1 MNDIRT
7 NLVDYLRGRGWKAPE
22 NPGPEAGLWSR
33 DGSPFYVPVPH
44 RVDTDAP
51 DWPFILERIA
61 KIERVPVTEVERALA
76 FPTIDIID
84 LRAASAVIGDTIP
97 FKSGVALAQ
106 SGWTMF
112 RSCATT
118 ATGVKAQIKGNYRRS
133 GDEIIESARMAQT
146 RRGSYILPIHVPL
159 SKAPEPVT
167 DTHFEGMEMALPDP
181 PERRV
186 TRTMALALSSF
197 AKIVVETDRPPT
209 GDAVHELI
217 TAGVSKEF
225 VASLH
230 KILDADAVQEFSA
243 DFQWAKIEGSEAP
256 ALSGR
261 VEVPASAAKLA
272 EITAET
278 LGRMSESSVQ
288 ESLTGTVVGVFRAR
302 DSGGRI
308 TIDTYRNGR
317 PAHVHVN
324 VSNDGLNRALDWMKR
339 KDTVVTQG
347 TVRRVG
353 DGLQANGI
361 DNIRTLY

>member
-7 NLVDYLRGRGWKAPE
+7 NLVDYLRGRGWKASE
-22 NPGPEAGLWSR
+22 NPGPEAGLWFREDSA
-33 DGSPFYVPVPH
+33 FYVPVPH
-44 RVDTDAP
+44 KVDTEAP

-61 KIERVPVTEVERALA
+61 KIEHVPVAEVERALT
-76 FPTIDIID
+76 FPMIDIID

-97 FKSGVALAQ
+97 FKSGLALAQ

-133 GDEIIESARMAQT
+133 GDEIVESARMAQT

-159 SKAPEPVT
+159 SKAPEPMG
-167 DTHFEGMEMALPDP
+167 DMHIEGMEIALPDP
-181 PERRV
+181 AERRV
-186 TRTMALALSSF
+186 TRTMVAALASF
-197 AKIVVETDRPPT
+197 RKLVVEPDRPPT
-209 GDAVHELI
+209 GDAVHDLI

-230 KILDADAVQEFSA
+230 KILGADAVQEFSA
-243 DFQWAKIEGSEAP
+243 DFKWANIGGGDAPVPSE
-256 ALSGR
+256 R
-261 VEVPASAAKLA
+261 VEVPASAARLA
-272 EITAET
+272 ELTADA
-278 LGRMSESSVQ
+278 LGRMSESSVP

-302 DSGGRI
+302 DTGGRV

-353 DGLQANGI
+353 DGLQADGI
-361 DNIRTLY
+361 DNIRTL